1 MKQIPYVL
9 VLASCLALSACAP
22 KAPPAASLDGH
33 AAAVATLQRINTQA
47 HACWLKDSEFKEFGI
62 IPELDT
68 TSTPRLLLIPRGKPQ
83 SLPKAVIV
91 ASASK
96 AQFYGPLS
104 SSPLSGRINADISRW
119 ASGASGC

>member
-1 MKQIPYVL
+1 MKPISSVL
-9 VLASCLALSACAP
+9 VLATGLALSACA
-22 KAPPAASLDGH
+22 APSRPTAGLDGH

-47 HACWLKDSEFKEFGI
+47 HACWLKDSDFREFGI

-104 SSPLSGRINADISRW
+104 SSPLSSRINDDISRW